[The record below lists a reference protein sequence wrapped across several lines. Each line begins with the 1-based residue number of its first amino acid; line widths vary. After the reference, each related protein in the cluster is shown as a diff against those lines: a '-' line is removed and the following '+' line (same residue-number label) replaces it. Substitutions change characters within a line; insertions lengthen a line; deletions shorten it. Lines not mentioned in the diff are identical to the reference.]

1 VVEKVKVGAEMN
13 ALSQEFELTV
23 EGRQIEEA
31 VASVFHT
38 LLLHRAIG
46 KFHYKEEGSYQV
58 GTLGTEDVD
67 CDYIDL
73 TYVRLSSD
81 ELTNCLRREV
91 VSFRDALRQ
100 QDGQRN
106 GQIQLEFFEKR
117 RRNWFGDEAVPWEI
131 WILKLDVVRLNNESE
146 HQRLRESVG
155 DALSDIIFSICRNVN
170 ANQYLPKMPV
180 QSELTNVFDSRFS
193 DVQPYLH
200 KIQYKV
206 NGPATGTTS
215 ISSTVQKLIRGT
227 LSL

>member
-1 VVEKVKVGAEMN
+1 MN
-13 ALSQEFELTV
+13 ALSQEFELTL

-46 KFHYKEEGSYQV
+46 KFHYKAEGSYQV

-91 VSFRDALRQ
+91 ISFRDALRQ
-100 QDGQRN
+100 QEGQRN

-117 RRNWFGDEAVPWEI
+117 STRNWFGDGAVPWEN
-131 WILKLDVVRLNNESE
+131 W
-146 HQRLRESVG
+146 
-155 DALSDIIFSICRNVN
+155 DIEI
-170 ANQYLPKMPV
+170 
-180 QSELTNVFDSRFS
+180 
-193 DVQPYLH
+193 
-200 KIQYKV
+200 
-206 NGPATGTTS
+206 G
-215 ISSTVQKLIRGT
+215 RG
-227 LSL
+227 SFK

>member
-1 VVEKVKVGAEMN
+1 MN

-31 VASVFHT
+31 VSSVFHT

-46 KFHYKEEGSYQV
+46 KFHYKAEGSYQV

-81 ELTNCLRREV
+81 ELANCLRRETL
-91 VSFRDALRQ
+91 SFRDALRQ

-117 RRNWFGDEAVPWEI
+117 RRGWFGEETVPWEI

-146 HQRLRESVG
+146 HQRLRETVG
-155 DALSDIIFSICRNVN
+155 DALSDIIFSVCRSVN
-170 ANQYLPKMPV
+170 SNQYLPKMPV
-180 QSELTNVFDSRFS
+180 QSELSNVFDSRFS

-200 KIQYKV
+200 RIHYKV
-206 NGPATGTTS
+206 NGPSTNTAS

>member
-1 VVEKVKVGAEMN
+1 LQFVVSVPVVGKEFEMN

-46 KFHYKEEGSYQV
+46 KFHYKEEGSYQI

-91 VSFRDALRQ
+91 ISFRDALRQ

-106 GQIQLEFFEKR
+106 GQIQLEF
-117 RRNWFGDEAVPWEI
+117 
-131 WILKLDVVRLNNESE
+131 L
-146 HQRLRESVG
+146 
-155 DALSDIIFSICRNVN
+155 RNVD
-170 ANQYLPKMPV
+170 AIGLAMTRY
-180 QSELTNVFDSRFS
+180 
-193 DVQPYLH
+193 
-200 KIQYKV
+200 
-206 NGPATGTTS
+206 
-215 ISSTVQKLIRGT
+215 RGKFGY
-227 LSL
+227 